1 MQSMFP
7 TLRLKIIGSII
18 AATAI
23 VLLLFYIPMR
33 QVLIKSYAELE
44 EQNVSRDVQRAV
56 NQALEI
62 VEDLKATA
70 ADYAGWDDTYF
81 YMETHDQAY
90 IDSNYNDTT
99 YTNNQLNVIM
109 LIDTSGKVVYAG
121 AYDLNNE
128 VFIPPPER
136 LLRLGPDDPLLTPI
150 HSEQG
155 VEGFLVIG
163 NQPMAVAAQPILTS
177 NSEGPTH
184 GALIMARFLDEDL
197 IAYIAKSTQLT
208 LEVADIADPNLA
220 LHLQAARD
228 RILASASD
236 LWVEPVDQ
244 QTIAGYALLND
255 IYGNPAVILHIDTP
269 REVYVQGR
277 TTLTYLGAAIILAG
291 VAFSVVMWWVLRRL
305 VFARLSNFRADVS
318 HIGII
323 GSAGDFSSRV
333 PVQGEDELSQLSATV
348 NIMLDNLEQYQK
360 ELLIQKQR
368 FENLVAVAR
377 ATVER
382 PDLETTLKNA
392 VEAARAITRA
402 ERGSVF
408 ILDELGMVTYSILA
422 RDDVSNAE
430 RQKVVGQVMDIG
442 LAGWV
447 ARHRQAALV
456 TDTEQDPRWFP
467 LPDIPY
473 VVRSALVVPI
483 FSGPRKLGILTL
495 THPEVGHFNQDDLE
509 LMQAAADQMALA
521 IRNAQIYDDQRRLA
535 ERQTTLYEVL
545 RTIGTL
551 LDPDAVLLVAVDK
564 IAALTNWPVVT
575 ILLPD
580 KSTDKL
586 TLRASAGQ
594 LPLPEQWSIG
604 SNYGNI
610 GRAFRAGEL
619 LYADNTQIHTAG
631 VTVYEKAGSQIVA
644 PLCYGQR
651 TLGILNIEHEGVYAF
666 RADDVVLAKSLADAI
681 ALALENAQ
689 IHSHVRQY
697 AANLNMMYSLAQVT
711 GRSLDLETILPEA
724 LDSILDSLGFEAGFV
739 SLFDPQSGQLQ
750 LAATHGIPATM
761 TEQLQSVLNQDTIRD
776 YVAHQHIPM
785 LIEDLSK
792 QTPLI
797 ARLQTGAPQLY
808 EHLRGWGIHTYIG
821 TPLVQQGQVLGMIGM
836 FARQARL
843 LSSNDQALQVT
854 LVQHLATAITN
865 TRLFQAVIDERS
877 RLQALIESSSDGAI
891 FIDANQRVPVIN
903 AAALKFLALPV
914 VPQEWINRTTLDF
927 LGILRQCA
935 PEAARTLI
943 KELRRVQRA
952 DAEPAEGEFEVF
964 PRIIHWYNLPVMA
977 QETALGRLI
986 LLHDVTAEHL
996 VERMREDLT
1005 RTTIH
1010 DLRNPLTSIAS
1021 AIKLLE
1027 NEMQETLTPEQ
1038 HRFLEI
1044 ADRGTK
1050 RMLNLVNSILDISRL
1065 EDGQMPLEYTSIDL
1079 PGFVEDIIQSQTP
1092 LAIDKGLHIESRLP
1106 AGLPTVQGDRELLER
1121 VFQNLIGNAIKFTPS
1136 GGTIHITAREEA
1148 TDPTR
1153 IYISIKDTGAGIPPE
1168 IQGRLFKKFT
1178 SGKQA
1183 GRGSGLGLAFCKM
1196 VLNAHQQDIWV
1207 EKSDE
1212 QGTTF
1217 TFTLPKKKH

>member
-23 VLLLFYIPMR
+23 IVLLFYIPMR
-33 QVLIKSYAELE
+33 QVLMKSYTDLE
-44 EQNVSRDVQRAV
+44 EQIVSRDVQRAV
-56 NQALEI
+56 NQALET
-62 VEDLKATA
+62 VEDIKITA
-70 ADYAGWDDTYF
+70 VDYAGWDDTYV
-81 YMETHDQAY
+81 YMETRDQTY

-99 YTNNQLNVIM
+99 FINNRLNIIM
-109 LIDTSGKVVYAG
+109 LVDTSGKIVYAD

-128 VFIPPPER
+128 IFIPIPEQ
-136 LLRLGPDDPLLTPI
+136 LLRLGPDDPLLAPSR
-150 HSEQG
+150 SEQG
-155 VEGFLVIG
+155 VEGLLVMG
-163 NQPMAVAAQPILTS
+163 NQPMFVASQPILTS
-177 NSEGPTH
+177 NSEGPPH
-184 GALIMARFLDEDL
+184 GDLIMARFLDADL
-197 IAYIAKSTQLT
+197 IAHIAESTQLS
-208 LEVADIADPNLA
+208 LEAAGIADPILA
-220 LHLQAARD
+220 PHLQAARD
-228 RILASASD
+228 RILANASD
-236 LWVEPVDQ
+236 SWVEPVDQ
-244 QTIAGYALLND
+244 HTVAGYAVLND
-255 IYGNPAVILHIDTP
+255 IYEKPAVILRVENS
-269 REVYVQGR
+269 REVYAQGR
-277 TTLTYLGAAIILAG
+277 TTLTYLGTAILFAG
-291 VAFSVVMWWVLRRL
+291 VAFSAAMWWVLGRL
-305 VFARLSNFRADVS
+305 VFGRLSNFRADVS
-318 HIGII
+318 HIGMT
-323 GSAGDFSSRV
+323 GSAGDFSNRV
-333 PVQGEDELSQLSATV
+333 PVQDEDELSQLGNTV
-348 NIMLDNLEQYQK
+348 NVMLDNLEQYQK

-382 PDLETTLKNA
+382 PDLEATMKNA
-392 VEAARAITRA
+392 VEAARVLTGA

-408 ILDELGMVTYSILA
+408 VLDELGVVTYSILA
-422 RDDVSNAE
+422 RDGVSSAE
-430 RQKVVGQVMDIG
+430 RQKLVGQVMDIG

-456 TDTEQDPRWFP
+456 ADTEQDSRWFP
-467 LPDIPY
+467 LPNIPY

-483 FSGPRKLGILTL
+483 FSGVRKLGILTL
-495 THPEVGHFNQDDLE
+495 THPEVGHFYQDDLE
-509 LMQAAADQMALA
+509 LMQAAADQMSLA

-564 IAALTNWPVVT
+564 IAALTNWPAVT

-594 LPLPEQWSIG
+594 LPLPEQWSSG
-604 SNYGNI
+604 PNYGNI
-610 GRAFRAGEL
+610 GRAFRTGEL
-619 LYADNTQIHTAG
+619 LYVDNTQIHTTTG
-631 VTVYEKAGSQIVA
+631 MTVFEKAGSQIVV
-644 PLCYGQR
+644 PLRYGQR

-666 RADDVVLAKSLADAI
+666 RADDVVLAESLADAI

-697 AANLNMMYSLAQVT
+697 AANLNMMYALAQVT
-711 GRSLDLETILPEA
+711 SRSLELETILPEA
-724 LDSILDSLGFEAGFV
+724 LDSILDSLEFEAGFI

-761 TEQLQSVLNQDTIRD
+761 TGQLQSVLNQDANRD
-776 YVAHQHIPM
+776 YIAHQHIPM

-792 QTPLI
+792 RTPLI
-797 ARLQTGAPQLY
+797 ARLQAGAPQLY

-821 TPLVQQGQVLGMIGM
+821 TPLVQQGQALGMIGM
-836 FARQARL
+836 FARQARM

-865 TRLFQAVIDERS
+865 TRLFQAVTDERS
-877 RLQALIESSSDGAI
+877 RLQSLIESSSDGVI
-891 FIDANQRVPVIN
+891 FIDANQKVPIIN
-903 AAALKFLALPV
+903 AAALKFLDLPV
-914 VPQEWINRTTLDF
+914 VPQEWINRTTIDF

-964 PRIIHWYNLPVMA
+964 PRIIHWYNLPVTA
-977 QETALGRLI
+977 QDTALGRLI

-1010 DLRNPLTSIAS
+1010 DLRNPLTSIS
-1021 AIKLLE
+1021 GAIKLLE
-1027 NEMQETLTPEQ
+1027 SEMQDSLTLDQ
-1038 HRFLEI
+1038 QRFLDI

-1050 RMLNLVNSILDISRL
+1050 RMLNLVNTILDISRL
-1065 EDGQMPLEYTSIDL
+1065 EDGQMPLEYIPIDL
-1079 PGFVEDIIQSQTP
+1079 PGFVEDIIQSQMP
-1092 LAIDKGLHIESRLP
+1092 LAIDKALHIENMLP
-1106 AGLPTVQGDRELLER
+1106 TNLPTVAGDRGLLER

-1136 GGTIHITAREEA
+1136 GGTICITAREEA

-1153 IYISIKDTGAGIPPE
+1153 IYISINDTGAGIPPE
-1168 IQGRLFKKFT
+1168 IQGRLFEKFT
-1178 SGKQA
+1178 SGKQT

-1196 VLNAHQQDIWV
+1196 VLDAHNENIWV
-1207 EKSDE
+1207 ESSDE
-1212 QGTTF
+1212 RGTTF
-1217 TFTLPKKKH
+1217 TFTLSRL

>member
-1 MQSMFP
+1 MQSMFS

-18 AATAI
+18 VTTAI
-23 VLLLFYIPMR
+23 IVLLFYIPMR
-33 QVLIKSYAELE
+33 QVLMKSYADLE
-44 EQNVSRDVQRAV
+44 EQIVSRDIQRAINHIRETV
-56 NQALEI
+56 GN
-62 VEDLKATA
+62 VKSTA
-70 ADYAGWDDTYF
+70 ADYAGWDDTYA
-81 YMETHDQAY
+81 YMETRDQTY

-99 YTNNQLNVIM
+99 YLNNQLNIIL
-109 LIDTSGKVVYAG
+109 LIDTSGKIVYAD
-121 AYDLNNE
+121 AYDLNKE
-128 VFIPPPER
+128 TFVPIPEQ
-136 LLRLGPDDPLLTPI
+136 LLTLSPDDFLLTPI

-155 VEGFLVIG
+155 VEGLLVIG
-163 NQPMAVAAQPILTS
+163 NQPMVVSSQPILTS
-177 NSEGPTH
+177 NSTGPTH
-184 GALIMARFLDEDL
+184 GALIMARFLDKDFILNLAE
-197 IAYIAKSTQLT
+197 STQLS
-208 LEVADIADPNLA
+208 LEVACTADPALA
-220 LHLQAARD
+220 PHLQAARD
-228 RILASASD
+228 RLLATASD
-236 LWVEPVDQ
+236 SFVEAIDQ
-244 QTIAGYALLND
+244 QTVAGYATLND
-255 IYGNPAVILHIDTP
+255 IYGKPAVIVRVDNP
-269 REVYVQGR
+269 REVYAQGK

-291 VAFSVVMWWVLRRL
+291 VAFSAAMWWVLGRL
-305 VFARLSNFRADVS
+305 VFGRLSNFRADVS
-318 HIGII
+318 HIGIT

-333 PVQGEDELSQLSATV
+333 PVKGEDELSQLGSTV
-348 NIMLDNLEQYQK
+348 NVMLDNLEQYQK

-382 PDLETTLKNA
+382 PDLEATMKNA
-392 VEAARAITRA
+392 VEAARIITGA

-408 ILDELGMVTYSILA
+408 ILDELGVVTHSILA

-430 RQKVVGQVMDIG
+430 RQKLVGQVMDIG

-467 LPDIPY
+467 LPNIPY
-473 VVRSALVVPI
+473 VVRSALVVPV

-580 KSTDKL
+580 KSTNKL
-586 TLRASAGQ
+586 TLRASAGR

-604 SNYGNI
+604 PNYGNI
-610 GRAFRAGEL
+610 GRAFRTGEL
-619 LYADNTQIHTAG
+619 LYIDNTQMHTAG
-631 VTVYEKAGSQIVA
+631 VTVYEKAGSQIAV
-644 PLCYGQR
+644 PLRYGQR

-666 RADDVVLAKSLADAI
+666 RADDVVLAESLADAI

-697 AANLNMMYSLAQVT
+697 ATNLNMMYSLAQVT
-711 GRSLDLETILPEA
+711 GSSLDLKTILPAA
-724 LDSILDSLGFEAGFV
+724 LDSILDSLEFEAGFI

-750 LAATHGIPATM
+750 LMATHGIPATM
-761 TEQLQSVLNQDTIRD
+761 TGQLQSVLNQDAIRD
-776 YVAHQHIPM
+776 YIAHQHIPM

-797 ARLQTGAPQLY
+797 TRLQAGAPQLY
-808 EHLRGWGIHTYIG
+808 EHLRSWGIQTYIG
-821 TPLVQQGQVLGMIGM
+821 TPLVQQGQALGMIGM
-836 FARQARL
+836 FARQARM

-865 TRLFQAVIDERS
+865 TRLFQAVTDERS
-877 RLQALIESSSDGAI
+877 RLQALIESSSDGII
-891 FIDANQRVPVIN
+891 FIDANQKVPIIN
-903 AAALKFLALPV
+903 AAALRFLDLPV
-914 VPQEWINRTTLDF
+914 EPQEWINRTTLDF

-952 DAEPAEGEFEVF
+952 DAESAEGEFEVF
-964 PRIIHWYNLPVMA
+964 PRIIHWYNLPVTA
-977 QETALGRLI
+977 EDTALGRLI

-1010 DLRNPLTSIAS
+1010 DLRNPLTSIS
-1021 AIKLLE
+1021 GAIKLLE
-1027 NEMQETLTPEQ
+1027 SEMQDTLTLEQ
-1038 HRFLEI
+1038 QRFLNI

-1050 RMLNLVNSILDISRL
+1050 RMLNLVNTILDISRL
-1065 EDGQMPLEYTSIDL
+1065 EDGQMPLEYTPIDL
-1079 PGFVEDIIQSQTP
+1079 PGFVEDIIQSQMP
-1092 LAIDKGLHIESRLP
+1092 LAISKALHIENMLP
-1106 AGLPTVQGDRELLER
+1106 AKFPPVVGDRGLVER

-1136 GGTIHITAREEA
+1136 GGTIRITAREEA
-1148 TDPTR
+1148 NDPTR
-1153 IYISIKDTGAGIPPE
+1153 IYISISDTGAGIPPE
-1168 IQGRLFKKFT
+1168 IQGRLFEKFI
-1178 SGKQA
+1178 SGKQT

-1196 VLNAHQQDIWV
+1196 VLNAHNENIWV

-1217 TFTLPKKKH
+1217 TFTLSRL

>member
-1 MQSMFP
+1 MFS

-18 AATAI
+18 VATAI
-23 VLLLFYIPMR
+23 IVLLFYIPMR
-33 QVLIKSYAELE
+33 QVLMKSYAGLE
-44 EQNVSRDVQRAV
+44 EQIVSRDVQRVV
-56 NQALEI
+56 NHILETVGDVKI
-62 VEDLKATA
+62 TA
-70 ADYAGWDDTYF
+70 ADYAGWDDTYA
-81 YMETHDQAY
+81 YMETRAQTY

-99 YTNNQLNVIM
+99 YINNQLNLIL
-109 LIDTSGKVVYAG
+109 LIDTSGKIVYAD
-121 AYDLNNE
+121 AYDLNKE
-128 VFIPPPER
+128 TFIPIPEQFLTLSPDDR
-136 LLRLGPDDPLLTPI
+136 LLIPTR
-150 HSEQG
+150 SEQDM
-155 VEGFLVIG
+155 EGLLVIG
-163 NQPMAVAAQPILTS
+163 NQPMFVASQPILTS
-177 NSEGPTH
+177 SSEGPTH
-184 GALIMARFLDEDL
+184 GALIMARFLDEGM
-197 IAYIAKSTQLT
+197 IARLAESTQMP
-208 LEVADIADPNLA
+208 LEVTRTADPALA
-220 LHLQAARD
+220 PYMQAALD
-228 RILASASD
+228 KLTTTASD
-236 LWVEPVDQ
+236 IWVEPVDQ
-244 QTIAGYALLND
+244 QTVAGYAVLND
-255 IYGNPAVILHIDTP
+255 IYDNPAVIVRVAKP
-269 REVYVQGR
+269 REVYAQGR
-277 TTLTYLGAAIILAG
+277 TTLTYLGAAILLAG
-291 VAFSVVMWWVLRRL
+291 VAFSAAMWWVLGQL
-305 VFARLSNFRADVS
+305 VFGRLNNFRDDVS
-318 HIGII
+318 HIGVI

-333 PVQGEDELSQLSATV
+333 PVRGEDELSQLGSTV
-348 NIMLDNLEQYQK
+348 NVMLDNLEQYQK

-382 PDLETTLKNA
+382 PDLEATMKNA
-392 VEAARAITRA
+392 VEAARVLTGA

-408 ILDELGMVTYSILA
+408 ILDELGVVTYSILA
-422 RDDVSNAE
+422 RDDVSSAE
-430 RQKVVGQVMDIG
+430 RQKLVGQVMDIG

-456 TDTEQDPRWFP
+456 TNTEQDPRWFP
-467 LPDIPY
+467 LPNIPY

-483 FSGPRKLGILTL
+483 FSGLRKLGILTL
-495 THPEVGHFNQDDLE
+495 THPEVGHFHQDDLE

-564 IAALTNWPVVT
+564 IAALTNWPAVT

-586 TLRASAGQ
+586 TLRANAGQ

-604 SNYGNI
+604 ANYGNI
-610 GRAFRAGEL
+610 GRAFRTGEL
-619 LYADNTQIHTAG
+619 LYVDNTQTHTAC
-631 VTVYEKAGSQIVA
+631 VTVYEKAGSQIAV
-644 PLCYGQR
+644 PLRYGQR

-666 RADDVVLAKSLADAI
+666 RADDVVLAESLADAI

-711 GRSLDLETILPEA
+711 GSSLDLKTILPEA
-724 LDSILDSLGFEAGFV
+724 LDSILDSLEFEAGFI
-739 SLFDPQSGQLQ
+739 SLFDPQGGQLQ
-750 LAATHGIPATM
+750 LTATHGIPATM
-761 TEQLQSVLNQDTIRD
+761 IGQLQSVLNQDAIRE
-776 YVAHQHIPM
+776 YIAQQHIPM

-797 ARLQTGAPQLY
+797 ARLQAGAPQLY

-821 TPLVQQGQVLGMIGM
+821 TPLVQQGQALGIIGM
-836 FARQARL
+836 FARQARM

-865 TRLFQAVIDERS
+865 TRLFQAVTDERS

-891 FIDANQRVPVIN
+891 FIDANQKVPIIN
-903 AAALKFLALPV
+903 AAALKFLDLPV
-914 VPQEWINRTTLDF
+914 KPQEWINRTTLDF

-935 PEAARTLI
+935 PEAARTLV

-952 DAEPAEGEFEVF
+952 DAAPAEGEFEVF
-964 PRIIHWYNLPVMA
+964 PRILHWYNLPVTA
-977 QETALGRLI
+977 QDTALGRLI

-1010 DLRNPLTSIAS
+1010 DLRNPLTSIS
-1021 AIKLLE
+1021 GAIKLLE
-1027 NEMQETLTPEQ
+1027 NEMQDTLTFEQ
-1038 HRFLEI
+1038 QRFLDI

-1050 RMLNLVNSILDISRL
+1050 RMLNLVNTILDISRL
-1065 EDGQMPLEYTSIDL
+1065 EDGQMPLEYTPINL
-1079 PGFVEDIIQSQTP
+1079 PDFVEDIIQSQTP
-1092 LAIDKGLHIESRLP
+1092 LTIGKALHIENMLP
-1106 AGLPTVQGDRELLER
+1106 AGLPTVVGDRGLLER

-1136 GGTIHITAREEA
+1136 EGTIRITAREEA
-1148 TDPTR
+1148 SDPTR
-1153 IYISIKDTGAGIPPE
+1153 LYISISDTGAGIPPE
-1168 IQGRLFKKFT
+1168 IQSRLFEKFT
-1178 SGKQA
+1178 SGKQT

-1196 VLNAHQQDIWV
+1196 ALNAHNENIWV
-1207 EKSDE
+1207 ESSDE

-1217 TFTLPKKKH
+1217 TFTLSHP